1 MQATAGSTRE
11 RPKEDTMETVVIQEE
26 RQAGARP
33 AAIVSAGVCGL
44 LTLVTVSVAY
54 IGGALAQPD
63 AYSSADD
70 ATSDLGA
77 QTANQAWIFNQIGGN
92 LTGILII
99 LLGLGLWRALSPD
112 LLGRIGAGAV
122 MLTGLGQFLI
132 GFFPLDCRGIDP
144 GCTNDSWNSAAH
156 KWDNRVFNVVAFAA
170 PFILAF
176 AFRRIPEWRGAWLP
190 SLLVLPAT
198 IVVGVLFSVLGD
210 GASQRAGNVTL
221 VAWFVFL
228 AVRLIRTANARQ
240 VQTE

>member
-1 MQATAGSTRE
+1 MNRSTTHKLRTG
-11 RPKEDTMETVVIQEE
+11 TMERLKLRTGSVDAL
-26 RQAGARP
+26 RA
-33 AAIVSAGVCGL
+33 AAICGL

-77 QTANQAWIFNQIGGN
+77 LTANKAWIFNQIGAN

-112 LLGRIGAGAV
+112 VVGRIGAGAV
-122 MLTGLGQFLI
+122 MLTGLAQFLT

-156 KWDNRVFNVVAFAA
+156 KWDNRLGNAVAFAA
-170 PFILAF
+170 PLILAF
-176 AFRRIPEWRGAWLP
+176 AFRRIPAWRGAWLP
-190 SLLVLPAT
+190 SLLLLPAT
-198 IVVGVLFSVLGD
+198 IVIGVLFSALGD

-221 VAWFVFL
+221 IAWFVFL
-228 AVRLIRTANARQ
+228 GVRLLRTANARQ

>member
-1 MQATAGSTRE
+1 MPLRA
-11 RPKEDTMETVVIQEE
+11 
-26 RQAGARP
+26 
-33 AAIVSAGVCGL
+33 AGVCGL
-44 LTLVTVSVAY
+44 LILVTVSVAY
-54 IGGALAQPD
+54 IGGTLAQPD
-63 AYSSADD
+63 SYSSADD

-77 QTANQAWIFNQIGGN
+77 LTANQAWIFNQIGSN

-122 MLTGLGQFLI
+122 MLTGLGQFLT

-144 GCTNDSWNSAAH
+144 GCTNDSWHSAAH
-156 KWDNRVFNVVAFAA
+156 KMNNRFEVAVTFAA
-170 PFILAF
+170 PLILAF

-190 SLLVLPAT
+190 SLLLLPAS
-198 IVVGVLFSVLGD
+198 IVIGVLFSALGD
-210 GASQRAGNVTL
+210 GAAQRAGNVTL

-228 AVRLIRTANARQ
+228 AVRLMRTANARQ

>member
-1 MQATAGSTRE
+1 MNRSTTHKLRIGTLERLKLRTGSVDALR
-11 RPKEDTMETVVIQEE
+11 
-26 RQAGARP
+26 A
-33 AAIVSAGVCGL
+33 AAICGL

-77 QTANQAWIFNQIGGN
+77 LTANKAWIFNQIGAN

-112 LLGRIGAGAV
+112 VVGRIGAGAV
-122 MLTGLGQFLI
+122 MLTGLAQFLT

-156 KWDNRVFNVVAFAA
+156 KWDNRLGNAVAFAA
-170 PFILAF
+170 PLILAF
-176 AFRRIPEWRGAWLP
+176 AFRRIPAWRGAWLP
-190 SLLVLPAT
+190 SLLLLPAT
-198 IVVGVLFSVLGD
+198 IVIGVLFSALGD

-221 VAWFVFL
+221 IAWFVFL
-228 AVRLIRTANARQ
+228 GVRLLRTANARQ

>member
-1 MQATAGSTRE
+1 MTTLTASR
-11 RPKEDTMETVVIQEE
+11 RMPL
-26 RQAGARP
+26 RA
-33 AAIVSAGVCGL
+33 AGVCGL
-44 LTLVTVSVAY
+44 LTLVTLSVAY

-77 QTANQAWIFNQIGGN
+77 LTANKAWIFNQIGGN

-170 PFILAF
+170 PLILAF

-190 SLLVLPAT
+190 SLLLLPAT

-221 VAWFVFL
+221 VAWLVFL

>member
-1 MQATAGSTRE
+1 MNRSTTHKLRIG
-11 RPKEDTMETVVIQEE
+11 TMERLKLRTGSVDAL
-26 RQAGARP
+26 RA
-33 AAIVSAGVCGL
+33 AAICGL

-77 QTANQAWIFNQIGGN
+77 LTANKAWIFNQIGAN

-112 LLGRIGAGAV
+112 VVGRIGAGAV
-122 MLTGLGQFLI
+122 MLTGLAQFLT

-156 KWDNRVFNVVAFAA
+156 KWDNRLGNAVAFAA
-170 PFILAF
+170 PLILAF
-176 AFRRIPEWRGAWLP
+176 AFRRIPAWRGAWLP
-190 SLLVLPAT
+190 SLLLLPAT
-198 IVVGVLFSVLGD
+198 IVIGVLFSALGD

-221 VAWFVFL
+221 IAWFVFL
-228 AVRLIRTANARQ
+228 GVRLLRTANARQ